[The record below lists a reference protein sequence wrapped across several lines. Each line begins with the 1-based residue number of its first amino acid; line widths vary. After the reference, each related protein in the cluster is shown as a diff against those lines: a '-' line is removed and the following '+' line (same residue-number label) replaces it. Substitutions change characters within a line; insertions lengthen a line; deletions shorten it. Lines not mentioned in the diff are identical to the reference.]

1 MENGKLKR
9 ELDEHLM
16 MEQKYQ
22 HLLLEYEKNIK
33 NLNEQ
38 LRRQEN

>member
-22 HLLLEYEKNIK
+22 SLLLEYEKNIK